1 MQRNARALDGNL
13 DVFYGRGVFVCLNA
27 ELVSNFISSA
37 LYLLQSSLSN
47 ATVTTVRTQ
56 LMNRTITPFLETLAG
71 TRKPFWWQTQASNWN
86 AVCWNGMTT
95 AVLATV
101 PNVTQRAS
109 VIVSATTQTLNYLKS
124 FTDDGYG
131 LEGVGYFNYGFGDFT
146 ELREKLCEATQGNV
160 DLFASSTVD
169 AVAQFSLYFPM
180 RQPNTAA
187 FGDDHLGTAFSTS
200 IANYVQWAYG
210 SNTLLGGTLVSNSL
224 PSVLMML
231 TSNVPNLPRA
241 CAALARPTAVA
252 SDPLR
257 HIFNISQVAVL
268 HASNQ
273 SLFDMT
279 FKVTGNGGHSHNDM
293 GSYEILVNNT
303 FVLGDAGGPLYY
315 EARTFDSRRYLSPLM
330 NSFGHPVPVVAG
342 MNQSEA
348 VSVQASHKFQLN
360 ATLSPMVDTLTTDL
374 AAAYAVPT
382 LESLVRQVTFDRTG
396 LGKITIQDT
405 VTMKAGAVVDFESAF
420 TALG

>member
-1 MQRNARALDGNL
+1 
-13 DVFYGRGVFVCLNA
+13 
-27 ELVSNFISSA
+27 
-37 LYLLQSSLSN
+37 
-47 ATVTTVRTQ
+47 
-56 LMNRTITPFLETLAG
+56 
-71 TRKPFWWQTQASNWN
+71 
-86 AVCWNGMTT
+86 
-95 AVLATV
+95 
-101 PNVTQRAS
+101 
-109 VIVSATTQTLNYLKS
+109 
-124 FTDDGYG
+124 
-131 LEGVGYFNYGFGDFT
+131 
-146 ELREKLCEATQGNV
+146 
-160 DLFASSTVD
+160 
-169 AVAQFSLYFPM
+169 M

-420 TALG
+420 TALGAWTSTGSASGSVTTANGNIVTVCVFASAPFSINTVILSDYNVTWTRVGIRVKSSTASESVTVVVQPASLVCPVGGKPPVPSSGFSHVCLVSVVAVATWLFVL